1 MGSTLRSSVSRL
13 ARACRSAASVGAV
26 DVGGARS
33 LTLARLRFRILRVAG
48 TRVEAHLQPGVVP
61 KIDRGAEDEE
71 TPGPAA

>member
-1 MGSTLRSSVSRL
+1 MGSILRSSVSRL

-26 DVGGARS
+26 DVGGACS
-33 LTLARLRFRILRVAG
+33 LTLTRLRFRALPVAG
-48 TRVEAHLQPGVVP
+48 TRVEAHLQPRVAP